1 MSNPINIP
9 FSKNKEKRSLSE
21 EFESNSEDSKK
32 IILAMT
38 NGIVPTSKTTFK
50 FSPSTK
56 RVRFDSVDLSPVSK
70 SILEYHGIKK

>member
-21 EFESNSEDSKK
+21 EFESKSEDSKK

-38 NGIVPTSKTTFK
+38 NGTVPSSKTTFK
-50 FSPSTK
+50 FSPSTN
-56 RVRFDSVDLSPVSK
+56 RVRFDSADLSPVSK
-70 SILEYHGIKK
+70 GILEYHGIKK